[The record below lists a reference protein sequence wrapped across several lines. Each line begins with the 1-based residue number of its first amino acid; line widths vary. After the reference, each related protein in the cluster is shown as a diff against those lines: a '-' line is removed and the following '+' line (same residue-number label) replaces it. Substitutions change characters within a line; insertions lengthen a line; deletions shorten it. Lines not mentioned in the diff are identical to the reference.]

1 MGEIMQIHQTP
12 FYYKQDGYEPF
23 SGPKEYPKLYIDGQ
37 WTAPAT
43 GKTYAIF
50 NPATGARIGSAPE
63 GDARDCEAAIAAARR
78 AFDKGPWPRLSMQQR
93 YAHVMRMIEW
103 LEKRATQ
110 LSGLAVAEAGAPI
123 PIANGMHVGLT
134 LDQMRAT
141 AESARFLRPRM
152 LEPTVTQMP
161 AAMGGQKVI
170 GSYLMV
176 YEPVGVASLLPAYN
190 APLLLTGIK
199 VVPALIAGNTAIVK
213 APPQCPLQTLI
224 FAESAAAAEIP
235 AGVLNFISGSAIEI
249 GQMLSSD
256 PRVDLVSF
264 TGSDVVGGKIMA
276 QAAPTIK
283 RVFLELGGKSALIV
297 REDADMELAAQV
309 GLSSTTVL
317 AGQGCI
323 LTTRHLV
330 HVSVYERYLERIAA
344 LAKSLVV
351 GDPSDPRTTV
361 GPLISA
367 AQRDRSERYVK
378 RALERGGHIV
388 FGGKR
393 PKNLPNGFFF
403 EPTLIKNVSNDWEIC
418 QEEIF
423 GPVAV
428 VMPYKDDEEAAN
440 IANDT
445 VYGLSGHIISRDIGR
460 AVELAGRVRS
470 GEVYINGGSLAM
482 SPFQPFGGAKRS
494 GFGKQGGEE
503 GLLEYLTQKVIIFK
517 GA

>member
-1 MGEIMQIHQTP
+1 MQIHQTP

-23 SGPKEYPKLYIDGQ
+23 SGQKDYPKLYINGE
-37 WTAPAT
+37 WTAPAN
-43 GKTYAIF
+43 GKTYEIF

-63 GDARDCEAAIAAARR
+63 GSAADCESAIAAARR

-93 YAHVMRMIEW
+93 YAYVIRMIEW
-103 LEKRATQ
+103 LEKRAEQ
-110 LSGLAVAEAGAPI
+110 LSGMTVAESGAPI

-141 AESARFLRPRM
+141 AEAAKLLRPHM

-161 AAMGGQKVI
+161 ASMGGQKVI
-170 GSYLMV
+170 GNYLMV

-190 APLLLTGIK
+190 APLLLTGVK
-199 VVPALIAGNTAIVK
+199 VVPALMAGNTAIVK

-224 FAESAAAAEIP
+224 FAEAAAAAEIP
-235 AGVLNFISGSAIEI
+235 AGVLNFICGSAIEI
-249 GQMLSSD
+249 GQILSSD

-297 REDADMELAAQV
+297 REDADIELAAQV

-330 HVSVYERYLERIAA
+330 HQSVYEKYLERITAHS
-344 LAKSLVV
+344 KSLVV
-351 GDPSDPRTTV
+351 GDPADPRTTV

-367 AQRDRSERYVK
+367 AQRDRSERFVK
-378 RALERGGHIV
+378 RALERGGQIV

-393 PKNLPNGFFF
+393 PENLPRGFFF

-428 VMPYKDDEEAAN
+428 VMPYKDDDEAAD
-440 IANDT
+440 IANDS

-460 AVELAGRVRS
+460 AVELAGRIRS

-494 GFGKQGGEE
+494 GFGKQGGEQ
-503 GLLEYLTQKVIIFK
+503 GLLEYLTQKSIIFK

>member
-1 MGEIMQIHQTP
+1 MQIHQTP
-12 FYYKQDGYEPF
+12 FYYKQDGFQPLL
-23 SGPKEYPKLYIDGQ
+23 SQKEYPNLYIDGK
-37 WTAPAT
+37 WVAPST
-43 GKTYAIF
+43 GKTYEVF
-50 NPATGARIGSAPE
+50 NPATGARIGSAP
-63 GDARDCEAAIAAARR
+63 DADGRDCIAAIAAARQ
-78 AFDKGPWPRLSMQQR
+78 AFDKGDWPRLSMQQR
-93 YAHVMRMIEW
+93 FNHVIRMIEW
-103 LEKRATQ
+103 LEQRAEQ
-110 LSGLAVAEAGAPI
+110 LSGLTVAESGAPI
-123 PIANGMHVGLT
+123 PLANGMHVGLT

-141 AESARFLRPRM
+141 AEAAKALRPRM

-161 AAMGGQKVI
+161 ASFGGHKVI
-170 GSYLMV
+170 GSYLVV
-176 YEPVGVASLLPAYN
+176 YEPVGVASLFPAYN

-199 VVPALIAGNTAIVK
+199 IVPALMAGNTAIVK
-213 APPQCPLQTLI
+213 APPQCPLQTLV
-224 FAESAAAAEIP
+224 FAEAAAAAEIP
-235 AGVLNFISGSAIEI
+235 PGVLNFVSGSSMEI
-249 GQMLSSD
+249 GQLLSSD

-297 REDADMELAAQV
+297 RADADLDLAAQV

-330 HVSVYERYLERIAA
+330 HHSVYEDYLERIAS
-344 LAKSLVV
+344 LAKSVV
-351 GDPSDPRTTV
+351 IGDPADARTTV

-367 AQRDRSERYVK
+367 AQRDRSERYVR
-378 RALERGGHIV
+378 RALEKGGQIV

-393 PKNLPNGFFF
+393 PPHLPKGHFF
-403 EPTLIKNVSNDWEIC
+403 EPTLIKNVANDWEIS

-428 VMPYKDDEEAAN
+428 VMPYKDDDEAAAV
-440 IANDT
+440 ANDS
-445 VYGLSGHIISRDIGR
+445 VYGLSGHIISRDVGR
-460 AVELAGRVRS
+460 AVELACRIRT

-503 GLLEYLTQKVIIFK
+503 GLLEYLTQKSIIFK

>member
-1 MGEIMQIHQTP
+1 
-12 FYYKQDGYEPF
+12 
-23 SGPKEYPKLYIDGQ
+23 
-37 WTAPAT
+37 
-43 GKTYAIF
+43 
-50 NPATGARIGSAPE
+50 
-63 GDARDCEAAIAAARR
+63 
-78 AFDKGPWPRLSMQQR
+78 
-93 YAHVMRMIEW
+93 
-103 LEKRATQ
+103 
-110 LSGLAVAEAGAPI
+110 
-123 PIANGMHVGLT
+123 
-134 LDQMRAT
+134 
-141 AESARFLRPRM
+141 M

-161 AAMGGQKVI
+161 PAMGGQKVI

-224 FAESAAAAEIP
+224 FAEAAAAAEIP
-235 AGVLNFISGSAIEI
+235 AGVVNFISGSAIEI

-330 HVSVYERYLERIAA
+330 HMSVYEKYLERIAA
-344 LAKSLVV
+344 LAKSSLVV
-351 GDPSDPRTTV
+351 GDPADPRTTV

-378 RALERGGHIV
+378 RALERGGQIV

-393 PKNLPNGFFF
+393 PENLPNGFFF

-428 VMPYKDDEEAAN
+428 VMAYRDDEEAAN
-440 IANDT
+440 IANDS

-503 GLLEYLTQKVIIFK
+503 GLLEYLTQKAIIFK